1 MCTAEW
7 NQSCWLI
14 GIFVQ
19 HILLRIEGTRMKS
32 MEQLRKEN
40 PELSIADSI
49 NLHREIYGPRMEW
62 ENRRVYVRYKQQEF
76 DIAEDAERIAMK
88 WIDDREGFNIV
99 HAFNE
104 AVETILPKIAGEEA
118 TKRFQNLSAM
128 EIVALG

>member
-1 MCTAEW
+1 
-7 NQSCWLI
+7 
-14 GIFVQ
+14 
-19 HILLRIEGTRMKS
+19 MKS

-49 NLHREIYGPRMEW
+49 NLHRELYGPRMEW

-76 DIAEDAERIAMK
+76 DIAEDAERIAMN
-88 WIDDREGFNIV
+88 WTDDREGFNIV
-99 HAFNE
+99 QGFNE

-118 TKRFQNLSAM
+118 SKRFQNLGAM